1 MKVNGLELDMTE
13 EICNNMKEAVSK
25 YGVTIVCD
33 DDEEEQRAD
42 VVMPAGEQCEEMK
55 ALASKYGTVVLCQE

>member
-13 EICNNMKEAVSK
+13 ENCNNMKEAVSK
-25 YGVTIVCD
+25 YGVTVVCE
-33 DDEEEQRAD
+33 EEEQKAD
-42 VVMPAGEQCEEMK
+42 IVMPAGEQCEDVK

>member
-25 YGVTIVCD
+25 YGVTVVCEE
-33 DDEEEQRAD
+33 EEEQKAD
-42 VVMPAGEQCEEMK
+42 IVMPAGEQCEEMK